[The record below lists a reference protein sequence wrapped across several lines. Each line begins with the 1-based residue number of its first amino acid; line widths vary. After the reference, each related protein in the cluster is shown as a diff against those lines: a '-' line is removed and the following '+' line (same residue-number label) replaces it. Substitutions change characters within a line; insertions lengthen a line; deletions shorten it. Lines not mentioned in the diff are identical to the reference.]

1 MYMLKCLVSLKSCVV
16 RDVVRYPNNTLP
28 MSFATKESAIS
39 YAEEHVLN
47 KPLTNIANSNKVFGF
62 HGKHLQVFFKERFNK
77 KKLSNEI

>member
-62 HGKHLQVFFKERFNK
+62 QPVSYNPKPNFELVA
-77 KKLSNEI
+77 

>member
-1 MYMLKCLVSLKSCVV
+1 
-16 RDVVRYPNNTLP
+16 

-62 HGKHLQVFFKERFNK
+62 QPVPYNPKPNFELVA
-77 KKLSNEI
+77 